1 LLTVQVFIVG
11 SFFVYS
17 LLLISLV
24 DTTPSPTT
32 AQLATW
38 VLAVFFEAAIFSLDL
53 AVKREDANIDTWE
66 ACEVAITL
74 VRFLLLFAIIAFY
87 VIFVKF
93 SPQRTALDSNG
104 LSESSSL
111 LRRNDES
118 HGSLNGMVNGAAYG
132 TTGSKHGHGHGHG
145 HHGVD
150 EPGWV
155 RPTKNPS
162 RSWWEYLK
170 RYSMLFPYLW
180 PSKDQRLQLMVILCI
195 AIVII
200 QRGVNVL
207 VPYQVGVIT
216 DELSGDDG
224 PVHMPWVSVM
234 LYILYRLLQ
243 GNNGLLGA
251 VRSTAWIPI
260 SQYSYREISVA
271 SFEHVHSL
279 SLDFHLGKKTG
290 EVLSAMNKGSSINTF
305 LEQVTFNVVPMM
317 IDLCVAIVYFL
328 TAFDAYYALVITVV
342 TFWYIYLTIR
352 MATWRADIR
361 RDMVNADR
369 EEDAVK

>member
-1 LLTVQVFIVG
+1 VYIVG

-17 LLLISLV
+17 LFLISLV
-24 DTTPSPTT
+24 DTKPSPTA
-32 AQLATW
+32 AQLAAW
-38 VLAVFFEAAIFSLDL
+38 ILAVVFEGVVFALEQAIKRRTKKVDPWEGLQV
-53 AVKREDANIDTWE
+53 AVTT
-66 ACEVAITL
+66 C
-74 VRFLLLFAIIAFY
+74 RFLLLFAVIAFY
-87 VIFVKF
+87 ITF
-93 SPQRTALDSNG
+93 SRLSKRPHTPVENG
-104 LSESSSL
+104 IGESSAL
-111 LRRNDES
+111 LRRSAES
-118 HGSLNGMVNGAAYG
+118 SASLNGMANGGHYG
-132 TTGSKHGHGHGHG
+132 AIAGKHGANGHGHGHG
-145 HHGVD
+145 HHGID

-162 RSWWEYLK
+162 RSWWEYLR
-170 RYSMLFPYLW
+170 RYSLLFPYLW
-180 PSKDQRLQLMVILCI
+180 PSKDRRLQIMMIICLG
-195 AIVII
+195 IVVL

-207 VPYQVGVIT
+207 VPYQVGEIT
-216 DELSGDDG
+216 NALSGDDG
-224 PVHMPWVSVM
+224 PIRMPWTSVM
-234 LYILYRLLQ
+234 LYVLYRLFQ

-271 SFEHVHSL
+271 SFEHVHGL

-317 IDLCVAIVYFL
+317 VDLCVAIVYFL
-328 TAFDAYYALVITVV
+328 YAFDAYYALVITVV

>member
-1 LLTVQVFIVG
+1 
-11 SFFVYS
+11 VYS
-17 LLLISLV
+17 LLLISLI
-24 DTTPSPTT
+24 DTKPSPTA
-32 AQLATW
+32 AQFATW
-38 VLAVFFEAAIFSLDL
+38 VLATAVEAAIFSLDL
-53 AVKREDANIDTWE
+53 KIKKDNNLIDTFE
-66 ACEVAITL
+66 ACQVAITL
-74 VRFLLLFAIIAFY
+74 VRFIFLFALLGFYIIFTR
-87 VIFVKF
+87 F
-93 SPQRTALDSNG
+93 SPGKAKDYDDG
-104 LSESSSL
+104 LGESSSL
-111 LRRNDES
+111 LRRNAES
-118 HGSLNGMVNGAAYG
+118 NGSLNGMANGGHYG
-132 TTGSKHGHGHGHG
+132 ATAGKHAHAHENGHGHGHG
-145 HHGVD
+145 N

-162 RSWWEYLK
+162 RSWWEYLR
-170 RYSMLFPYLW
+170 RYSMFFPYLW
-180 PSKDQRLQLMVILCI
+180 PSKDRRLQIMVVVCI

-207 VPYQVGVIT
+207 VPYQVGIIT
-216 DELSGDDG
+216 NELSGDDG
-224 PVHMPWVSVM
+224 PVTMPWVSVM